1 MTGQTN
7 VATPAPGGTPGGA
20 PGNKRPRRRAMG
32 RMERRRRLA
41 GFLFTFPSLLFILGL
56 FMVPLAMTL
65 WMSLND
71 WPLLGQ
77 PEFSGFENYGNM
89 LQDTRFWTAL
99 WFTTKFTVISTV
111 LTFVIG
117 FGLALLVRSG
127 LTGARLL
134 RTAYFLP
141 VVIGWAVASF
151 IWVWLFNGQVG
162 VINPILQA
170 LGIVDQ
176 PINWLSNPNSA
187 LVALVIMT
195 VWKVAGFAMLVFL
208 VGLQA
213 VPEEL
218 YDAAKV
224 DGAGRFASLRY
235 ITVPLLRPTFVLVL
249 VFLVTSFYL
258 GFDQFFIMTRGGPN
272 NSTITVVYWIFNNAF
287 SRFELGYGA
296 ALAVVLLVLLL
307 AINGLQFL
315 ATYRDPAR

>member
-1 MTGQTN
+1 MTGQAN
-7 VATPAPGGTPGGA
+7 VATPAAQGGPPGGPPGG
-20 PGNKRPRRRAMG
+20 GRRTRPAVG

-41 GFLFTFPSLLFILGL
+41 GFLFTLPSLLFILGL

-77 PEFSGFENYGNM
+77 PEFSGTENYRNM
-89 LQDTRFWTAL
+89 LQDTRFWAAL
-99 WFTTKFTVISTV
+99 WFTTKFTVVSTV
-111 LTFVIG
+111 LTFGIG
-117 FGLALLVRSG
+117 FGLALVVRSRV
-127 LTGARLL
+127 LGARLL

-162 VINPILQA
+162 AINPLLDA
-170 LGIVDQ
+170 LGMDGG
-176 PINWLSNPNSA
+176 INWLANPNSA
-187 LVALVIMT
+187 LAAIVIMT

-315 ATYRDPAR
+315 ATYKDPAR